1 MDPRSIA
8 DTLIGAERAR
18 KAIAPFTDADP
29 KTPGLDA
36 GTGYQAQRMVVQHRL
51 DHGERLIGAKL
62 GLTSRVKQEAM
73 GVHEPL
79 YGWLTSGMLHP
90 HGEPLPLDQLIH
102 PRAEPEIA
110 FLIGRELRA
119 PATITSVLEATEA
132 VVAAV
137 EVLDSR
143 YEDFRFRLPDVI
155 ADNASGSR
163 VVLGPR
169 ARNPGELC
177 DLRLLGCVLRAHG
190 EVVATAAGGA
200 VMGHPAAAVAWLVN
214 KLSPQEWRLE
224 PGSLV
229 LSGGL
234 TAPVPMRPGSV
245 VSAEFDGLGTV
256 DVYS

>member
-1 MDPRSIA
+1 MDPRSMADALIA
-8 DTLIGAERAR
+8 AERER
-18 KAIAPFTDADP
+18 KPIAPFTDAV
-29 KTPGLDA
+29 PGLDA
-36 GTGYQAQRMVVQHRL
+36 ETGYQAQRLVVQHRL
-51 DHGERLIGAKL
+51 DRGERLIGAKL

-79 YGWLTSGMLHP
+79 YGWLTSGMAHP
-90 HGEPLPLDQLIH
+90 HGEPLPLGELIH

-110 FLIGRELRA
+110 FLIGREIRP

-132 VVAAV
+132 VLAAV

-143 YEDFRFRLPDVI
+143 YEDFRFRLPDVV

-163 VVLGPR
+163 IVLGPC
-169 ARNPGELC
+169 ARRPGDLC
-177 DLRLLGCVLRAHG
+177 DLRLLGCVLRAQG
-190 EVVATAAGGA
+190 DVVATAAGGA

-214 KLSPQEWRLE
+214 RLSPGDWRLE
-224 PGSLV
+224 PGALV

-234 TAPVPMRPGSV
+234 TAPVPMGPGSV
-245 VSAEFDGLGTV
+245 VSAEFDGLGTI

>member
-1 MDPRSIA
+1 MDPRSMADALIA
-8 DTLIGAERAR
+8 AERER
-18 KAIAPFTDADP
+18 KPVAPFTDAA
-29 KTPGLDA
+29 PGLDA
-36 GTGYQAQRMVVQHRL
+36 ETGYQAQRMVVQHRL
-51 DHGERLIGAKL
+51 DRGERLIGAKL

-79 YGWLTSGMLHP
+79 YGWLTSGMAHP
-90 HGEPLPLDQLIH
+90 HGEPLPLGELIH

-110 FLIGRELRA
+110 FLIGREIRA

-132 VVAAV
+132 VLAAV

-143 YEDFRFRLPDVI
+143 YEDFRFRLPDVV

-163 VVLGPR
+163 IVLGPR
-169 ARNPGELC
+169 ARRPGDLC
-177 DLRLLGCVLRAHG
+177 DLRLLGCVLRAQG
-190 EVVATAAGGA
+190 DVVATAAGGA

-214 KLSPQEWRLE
+214 RLSPEDWRLE
-224 PGSLV
+224 PGALV

-245 VSAEFDGLGTV
+245 VSAEFDGLGTI

>member
-8 DTLIGAERAR
+8 DALIVAERQR
-18 KAIAPFTDADP
+18 TAIAPFTDADP
-29 KTPGLDA
+29 ALDA
-36 GTGYQAQRMVVQHRL
+36 ETGYQAQRMVLTYRL
-51 DHGERLIGAKL
+51 DRGERLIGAKL
-62 GLTSRVKQEAM
+62 GLVSRAKQEAM

-79 YGWLTSGMLHP
+79 YGWLTSGMVHP
-90 HGEPLPLDQLIH
+90 HGEPLPLGELIH
-102 PRAEPEIA
+102 PRVEPEIA
-110 FLIGRELRA
+110 FLIGRELRV
-119 PATITSVLEATEA
+119 PATIISVLEATEA
-132 VVAAV
+132 VLAAV

-143 YEDFRFRLPDVI
+143 YQDFRFRLPDVI

-169 ARNPGELC
+169 ARVPGDLC
-177 DLRLLGCVLRAHG
+177 DLRLLGCVLRAQG
-190 EVVATAAGGA
+190 DVAATAAGGA

-214 KLSPQEWRLE
+214 RLCPEDWRLE
-224 PGSLV
+224 PGALV